1 MSARCNTNGD
11 FSFDYSVLA
20 GFNDATINV
29 FESAFGGSHVDDLK
43 YAKLGN
49 ALTFAQTVNHAI
61 QGEWGNVAQDVGTWF
76 VADAAYGLALRAGL
90 VLLTPAS
97 SVVVATAVSIGV
109 MWSIGYV
116 MDSWGCEP
124 DDHDKDPTKDLT
136 PDPDDSNGKDYR
148 IEYYDPIV
156 LDLNG
161 NGIGTVA
168 KFGYH
173 GAMFDH
179 DNDGIATA
187 TGWVDKEDGLLVRDI
202 NKDGQ
207 ITNGTELFGDNT
219 ILQNGQK
226 ATNGMTALADL
237 DTNQDGIIDKHD
249 TAFAELKVWQDKNSD
264 GISQSDKWT
273 NINLRV
279 IKSEKLAA

>member
-1 MSARCNTNGD
+1 MSSCKA
-11 FSFDYSVLA
+11 DYTITLA
-20 GFNDATINV
+20 GNFANEMVAIQDKVTGGKSLV
-29 FESAFGGSHVDDLK
+29 YGFG
-43 YAKLGN
+43 KLGN
-49 ALTFAQTVNHAI
+49 IYSIGNIAASLVNGDVQTANETSASLIGGWLAGTAITVGAGMLTVSLPALL
-61 QGEWGNVAQDVGTWF
+61 VAG
-76 VADAAYGLALRAGL
+76 
-90 VLLTPAS
+90 
-97 SVVVATAVSIGV
+97 VSIAAGT
-109 MWSIGYV
+109 YV
-116 MDSWGCEP
+116 SYKIDNYYAQKKCDEP
-124 DDHDKDPTKDLT
+124 DHDPTKDFT

-173 GAMFDH
+173 GVMFDH

-264 GISQSDKWT
+264 GISQANKWT